1 VAARVGPPI
10 VGSLPTQAFRA
21 VYVAGLAIGALHRP
35 VWLKEPRVR
44 IQGRARKVS
53 KGSTAYAG
61 IDTGKNYL
69 DTALHKRKE
78 EDRVRNTAEGHRALS
93 AWLRKHRVKR
103 VGIEASGGYEMD
115 IVAHLRRNGFTVV
128 VFQPAQVRAYAQF
141 HLQLA
146 KNDKIDARLIAA
158 CTAARE
164 DEDIH
169 DPPDERLA
177 PLAARL
183 TWIDQIGEDI
193 SRQKTRLET
202 CRDARGREHGKQEI
216 VRLKKLEKAEIALLE
231 KEIRQHDDLARRLD
245 LIESVA
251 GVGMKTAIL
260 ILVRM
265 PEIGRLSREEVAALV
280 GVAPYDDDSGSRH
293 GERHIRGSRKRVRAG
308 VFAAAL
314 PASLRHNPLLK
325 ALYQRLRAAGKVHK
339 VALIACA
346 RKLLIFVNTVVAR
359 GTPWQPQ
366 AAR

>member
-1 VAARVGPPI
+1 VTKR
-10 VGSLPTQAFRA
+10 
-21 VYVAGLAIGALHRP
+21 
-35 VWLKEPRVR
+35 
-44 IQGRARKVS
+44 
-53 KGSTAYAG
+53 STAYAG
-61 IDTGKNYL
+61 IDTGKEYL
-69 DTALHKRKE
+69 DAALHKRKDE
-78 EDRVRNTAEGHRALS
+78 LRVMNTPEGHRELS

-103 VGIEASGGYEMD
+103 VGIEASGGYEMYA
-115 IVAHLRRNGFTVV
+115 VTHLRREGFTVV

-146 KNDKIDARLIAA
+146 KNDRIDARLIAA

-164 DEDIH
+164 EEDIH

-183 TWIDQIGEDI
+183 TFIEQMGSDI
-193 SRQKTRLET
+193 ARHKTRLET
-202 CRDARGREHGKQEI
+202 CRDARGQEHGKQEI
-216 VRLKKLEKAEIALLE
+216 ARYKKLEKAEMALLE
-231 KEIRQHDDLARRLD
+231 KEIRRHDDLARRLD

-293 GERHIRGSRKRVRAG
+293 GERHIRGGRKRVRKG

-314 PASLRHNPLLK
+314 PAALRHNPLLK
-325 ALYQRLRAAGKVHK
+325 ALYWRLRDAGKLHK
-339 VALIACA
+339 VALVACV

-366 AAR
+366 AAH

>member
-1 VAARVGPPI
+1 VI
-10 VGSLPTQAFRA
+10 K
-21 VYVAGLAIGALHRP
+21 Y
-35 VWLKEPRVR
+35 
-44 IQGRARKVS
+44 
-53 KGSTAYAG
+53 STVYAG
-61 IDTGKNYL
+61 IDTGKKYL
-69 DTALHKRKE
+69 DAALYKRNE
-78 EDRVRNTAEGHRALS
+78 QLRVRNTPEGHRELS

-115 IVAHLRRNGFTVV
+115 IVANLRWNGFTVV

-193 SRQKTRLET
+193 ARHKTRLET
-202 CRDARGREHGKQEI
+202 CRDARGQAYWREEI
-216 VRLKKLEKAEIALLE
+216 ARCEKLEKTELKLLE
-231 KEIRQHDDLARRLD
+231 KEIRRHDDLAKRLD

-265 PEIGRLSREEVAALV
+265 PEIGRLSREKVAALA

-293 GERHIRGSRKRVRAG
+293 GERHIHGGRKRVRKG
-308 VFAAAL
+308 LFAAAL

-325 ALYQRLRAAGKVHK
+325 ALYWRLRDAGKIHK
-339 VALIACA
+339 VALIACV

-366 AAR
+366 GAF